1 MNELVIQRSDGKSVT
16 TSLIIAQT
24 FEKRHADVLRDIE
37 NLHCSRDFSERNF
50 ALTFNVKELPNNASR
65 KDPFYEITKDG
76 FSFLAM
82 GYTGVRAATF
92 KELFIKE
99 FNKREALLKDDDYII
114 SRAMSLLSDRLK
126 AIEVKNQLL
135 EACNQDNVKKLQE
148 QEPKVLFADSVA
160 ASSKSI
166 LIGELAKI
174 ITQNGYTI
182 GQNRLF
188 VWLRAN
194 GYLGISG
201 ERYNIPHQKYIE
213 QGLFELKETA
223 INQPGGT
230 VIVSI
235 TTKVTGKG
243 QIYFVNKF
251 LNR

>member
-1 MNELVIQRSDGKSVT
+1 MKDIVLSNDKGQSIT
-16 TSLIIAQT
+16 TSLIIAAI
-24 FEKRHADVLRDIE
+24 FEKEHRNVCRDIE
-37 NLHCSRDFSERNF
+37 SLSCSEEFNTLNFERISY
-50 ALTFNVKELPNNASR
+50 VDSMSR
-65 KDPFYEITKDG
+65 EQKAYNMTKDG
-76 FSFLAM
+76 FSFLVM

-126 AIEVKNQLL
+126 AIEAKNQLL

-213 QGLFELKETA
+213 QGLFELKETT
-223 INQPGGT
+223 INQAGGT